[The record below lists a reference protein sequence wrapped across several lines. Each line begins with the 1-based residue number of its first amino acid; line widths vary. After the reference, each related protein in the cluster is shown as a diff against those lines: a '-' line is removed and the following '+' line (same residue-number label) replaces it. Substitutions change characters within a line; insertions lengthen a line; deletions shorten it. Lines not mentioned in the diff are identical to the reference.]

1 MLDIKN
7 HSLASINNNNK
18 KYVSSLIL
26 DKVLRIVVIKL
37 PTLSTISVCLC
48 N

>member
-1 MLDIKN
+1 MEYTWNI
-7 HSLASINNNNK
+7 ITI
-18 KYVSSLIL
+18 Y

-37 PTLSTISVCLC
+37 PTLSTISDCRS